1 MATVNLGF
9 ENNLWEMADKLRGN
23 IEASE
28 YKHVVLGLI
37 FLKYIS
43 DAFEERYNELLE
55 EGEGFEEDI
64 DAYTEENVFFVPKEA
79 RWEYIKANAKQPT
92 IGQIIDEA
100 MIAIEKENATLKGV
114 LPKNYARPEI
124 DKTKLGELIDLFS
137 FKVGDKEARAK
148 DVLGRVY
155 EYFLGKFGSSEGEFY
170 TPPSIVKL
178 LVEMIEPY
186 RGRVYDPCCGSGG
199 MFVQSQRF
207 VEEHSGR
214 KDDIHIFGQE
224 YTATTWRLCKMNL
237 AIRGIDGNL
246 GERDA
251 DTFSNDLHKMLKAD
265 YILANPPFN
274 IKDWGANR
282 LAGDVR
288 WKYGMPPVGNANY
301 AWIQHIIS
309 KLSPNGV
316 AGFVMANGS
325 MSTNTSSE
333 AEIRKNIIEDKLV
346 DCIITLPSN
355 LFYNVTIPACLWFLT
370 RNKKS
375 GGRDR
380 SNEILFIDARKMGTM
395 IDRKH
400 RELDYETEIKYIA
413 DTYRNW
419 KKTIPLPAEI
429 DNELDM
435 VAETQA
441 AYEIEKLKEKE
452 RYRDI
457 KGFCKSATLDE
468 VRSHEYILTPGRYVG
483 IEEQPD
489 DGEPFE
495 EKMTRLTDELAEMF
509 AKRKSLEEE
518 IRKRLGVI
526 GYEF

>member
-1 MATVNLGF
+1 M
-9 ENNLWEMADKLRGN
+9 
-23 IEASE
+23 
-28 YKHVVLGLI
+28 
-37 FLKYIS
+37 
-43 DAFEERYNELLE
+43 
-55 EGEGFEEDI
+55 
-64 DAYTEENVFFVPKEA
+64 
-79 RWEYIKANAKQPT
+79 
-92 IGQIIDEA
+92 
-100 MIAIEKENATLKGV
+100 
-114 LPKNYARPEI
+114 
-124 DKTKLGELIDLFS
+124 
-137 FKVGDKEARAK
+137 
-148 DVLGRVY
+148 
-155 EYFLGKFGSSEGEFY
+155 
-170 TPPSIVKL
+170 
-178 LVEMIEPY
+178 
-186 RGRVYDPCCGSGG
+186 
-199 MFVQSQRF
+199 QSQRF

-288 WKYGMPPVGNANY
+288 WKYGMPPAGNANY

-316 AGFVMANGS
+316 AGFVMANGA

-346 DCIITLPSN
+346 DCIISLPPN
-355 LFYNVTIPACLWFLT
+355 LFYNVTIPASLWFLKK
-370 RNKKS
+370 NKKS
-375 GGRDR
+375 SGRDR

-395 IDRKH
+395 VDRKH
-400 RELDYETEIKYIA
+400 RELDFETEIKYIA
-413 DTYRNW
+413 DIYHKW
-419 KKTIPLPAEI
+419 KKTIPQPVEI
-429 DNELDM
+429 DNGLGM
-435 VAETQA
+435 VAETRGV
-441 AYEIEKLKEKE
+441 YEIGKLKEKD

-457 KGFCKSATLDE
+457 KGFCKSVTLDE
-468 VRSHEYILTPGRYVG
+468 VRSHEYILTLGRYVG
-483 IEEQPD
+483 IEDKVD
-489 DGEPFE
+489 DGEPFDK
-495 EKMTRLTDELAEMF
+495 KMTRLTGELAEMF

-518 IRKRLGVI
+518 IRKRMGAI

>member
-43 DAFEERYNELLE
+43 DAFEERYNELVA

-79 RWEYIKANAKQPT
+79 RWDYIKANAKQPT

-100 MIAIEKENATLKGV
+100 MIAIEKENDSLKGV

-186 RGRVYDPCCGSGG
+186 KGRVYDPCCGSGG

-207 VEEHSGR
+207 VEEHCGR

-251 DTFSNDLHKMLKAD
+251 DTFANDLHKTLKAD

-282 LAGDVR
+282 LADDVR
-288 WKYGMPPVGNANY
+288 WKYGMPPAGNANY

-316 AGFVMANGS
+316 AGFVMANGA
-325 MSTNTSSE
+325 MSTNTTSE

-346 DCIITLPSN
+346 DCIITL
-355 LFYNVTIPACLWFLT
+355 LT
-370 RNKKS
+370 KNKKS
-375 GGRDR
+375 AGRDR

-395 IDRKH
+395 VDRKH
-400 RELDYETEIKYIA
+400 RELDYETEIRYIA
-413 DTYRNW
+413 DTYHKW
-419 KKTIPLPAEI
+419 KKTIPQPVEI
-429 DNELDM
+429 DNGLGM
-435 VAETQA
+435 VAEPQGV
-441 AYEIEKLKEKE
+441 YEIGKPKERE

-483 IEEQPD
+483 IEERVD
-489 DGEPFE
+489 DGEPFD
-495 EKMTRLTDELAEMF
+495 EKMARLTGELAEMF
-509 AKRKSLEEE
+509 AKRSHLEEE
-518 IRKRLGVI
+518 IRKRLGAI